1 MRCQFA
7 IRPILERVH
16 RADPKRAV
24 GLLVEGSNAAIEE
37 TGGNRIGQDL
47 ALAPQGDTPFGAN
60 PDATVAGGI
69 DHAGVV
75 VGEAIGS
82 VVGIELCTRTDGLDP
97 EQKACAM
104 ALLDRIAWLFRGLGS
119 G

>member
-1 MRCQFA
+1 MNVAGNAGALAIQRVLPLEVVNPLQFA
-7 IRPILERVH
+7 AAPKNDPCGQSGHDEGAGRP
-16 RADPKRAV
+16 DP
-24 GLLVEGSNAAIEE
+24 SS
-37 TGGNRIGQDL
+37 
-47 ALAPQGDTPFGAN
+47 
-60 PDATVAGGI
+60 VAGGI